1 MERTAEAATQSKKT
15 KAPRIGFIDE
25 VRGFAILC
33 MVVYHGFYDAVSIFG
48 ADIPAFDHPVM
59 NFIRDVFAFGF
70 IFISGTASRFSR
82 SNLKRGVLCFGCGMA
97 MTAVTALVA
106 ADQLIVFGILHC
118 LGICMMLY
126 PLLSKQC
133 DRVPTWLGVGVLS
146 LLFLLTFRVSSG
158 YLGSKQLLA
167 IALPDF
173 WYSTNW
179 LFWLGL
185 PRADFYSADYFPL
198 LPWIFAFLLGGYFG
212 RWLKNGN
219 PPEWIKRTHIGPLA
233 FVGRHTLW
241 IYLFHQPVLLLIFEL
256 VTLIIKK

>member
-1 MERTAEAATQSKKT
+1 MERIAKAAIQSKKT
-15 KAPRIGFIDE
+15 IASRIGLIDE

-59 NFIRDVFAFGF
+59 NFIRDAFAFGF
-70 IFISGTASRFSR
+70 IFISGAASRFSR
-82 SNLKRGVLCFGCGMA
+82 NNLKRGALCFGCGLA
-97 MTAVTALVA
+97 MTAVTALFA

-118 LGICMMLY
+118 LGICMMLF
-126 PLLSKQC
+126 PLLSKLC
-133 DRVPTWLGVGVLS
+133 DKVPVWIGAGILS
-146 LLFLLTFRVSSG
+146 VLFLLTFRVSNG
-158 YLGSKQLLA
+158 YLGSEQLFT
-167 IALPDF
+167 IALPDS
-173 WYSTNW
+173 WYSTGW

-185 PRADFYSADYFPL
+185 PSAGFYSADYFPL

-219 PPEWIKRTHIGPLA
+219 PPEWIKKTHLRPLA

-241 IYLFHQPVLLLIFEL
+241 IYLFHQPVLLLLFEL
-256 VTLIIKK
+256 AAILMGY